1 MTRVPLCARV
11 VTATIERERNCK
23 SSPSDVFDRG
33 LVRCF
38 TSRRGETPAPKRAS
52 RPPQVHT
59 DAFPTPM
66 EVSMQTVAVV
76 RSPYKERFGCPRQP
90 TVTQGVVG
98 GEAGAG
104 FLELVP
110 SEHNPEE
117 KLRMALRELS
127 GFEFIWVISYLHMN
141 EGWSAS
147 VTPPRGPRRK
157 RGLFATRAPH
167 RPNHVGLSACRLM
180 DVDEANLK
188 VSVHGLDLLDGTPVL
203 DIKPYVPYC
212 DSFAGAR
219 AGWLEEIDEANE
231 RDHLAYWPC
240 PAAFL
245 KCKCTGDFVKLR
257 GSQVAQLPP
266 ARGDAS
272 LDLPSAVLSVH
283 TAFWLTP
290 IVAILVYIL
299 EVGLTWRALAM
310 GVAAMSIFVALFV
323 IVILLAPQL
332 GCYALSS
339 SLQVSLL
346 QHPGCPLSQMVLPAI
361 GSAQGMELCN
371 NAYCHRLRDALGN
384 NYCYA
389 GMVSIGDYQVVEA
402 TLRSGQSRTAL
413 LGAQA
418 LTNLPKVDRD
428 IFFLQM
434 PNLDVNSLHERFVA
448 CFKHY
453 MFSEG
458 FAERMKSEK
467 AARLWAQLAED
478 YRRMPHGLGEEF
490 HKASDKGLRGFF
502 IRYFFYVMIGL
513 DPEDPEVMRAL
524 VPLMQGDTPIGFAY
538 LWPMARLGILN
549 GYINEIDSR
558 IYNSPALSDF
568 IEGEECYG
576 KMSKLELSRLTTCI
590 FRLAAITGTLQLAKS
605 ITGGLQLPNYKD
617 MDKIDIPSQWDKLD
631 LKDDVALQNFC
642 YEVGGRV
649 KSATHD
655 FLQIIGS
662 QMA

>member
-1 MTRVPLCARV
+1 MFKGCCSPDVESEPL
-11 VTATIERERNCK
+11 
-23 SSPSDVFDRG
+23 
-33 LVRCF
+33 L
-38 TSRRGETPAPKRAS
+38 
-52 RPPQVHT
+52 
-59 DAFPTPM
+59 
-66 EVSMQTVAVV
+66 
-76 RSPYKERFGCPRQP
+76 
-90 TVTQGVVG
+90 
-98 GEAGAG
+98 
-104 FLELVP
+104 
-110 SEHNPEE
+110 
-117 KLRMALRELS
+117 
-127 GFEFIWVISYLHMN
+127 
-141 EGWSAS
+141 
-147 VTPPRGPRRK
+147 
-157 RGLFATRAPH
+157 
-167 RPNHVGLSACRLM
+167 
-180 DVDEANLK
+180 
-188 VSVHGLDLLDGTPVL
+188 
-203 DIKPYVPYC
+203 
-212 DSFAGAR
+212 
-219 AGWLEEIDEANE
+219 
-231 RDHLAYWPC
+231 
-240 PAAFL
+240 
-245 KCKCTGDFVKLR
+245 
-257 GSQVAQLPP
+257 QVAQLPP
-266 ARGDAS
+266 ARG
-272 LDLPSAVLSVH
+272 DLPSAVLSVH

-339 SLQVSLL
+339 ALQVSLL

-478 YRRMPHGLGEEF
+478 YRRMPHGPGEEF

-513 DPEDPEVMRAL
+513 DPEDPEVMRTL

-568 IEGEECYG
+568 TEGEERYG
-576 KMSKLELSRLTTCI
+576 KMSKLELARLSTCI

-605 ITGGLQLPNYKD
+605 ITGGLKLPDYKD

-642 YEVGGRV
+642 YEVARLYPPVSAVHHIATEPFSIALQGTAVDFPAGTRILVPMNIAMTDKEVWGADAFEFNPSRPGLQERNMFFANVGATGSRV
-649 KSATHD
+649 CPGAGIAIDTCVKILRVLGEVRRSHRHN
-655 FLQIIGS
+655 S
-662 QMA
+662 

>member
-1 MTRVPLCARV
+1 MFKGCCSPDVESEPL
-11 VTATIERERNCK
+11 
-23 SSPSDVFDRG
+23 
-33 LVRCF
+33 L
-38 TSRRGETPAPKRAS
+38 
-52 RPPQVHT
+52 
-59 DAFPTPM
+59 
-66 EVSMQTVAVV
+66 
-76 RSPYKERFGCPRQP
+76 
-90 TVTQGVVG
+90 
-98 GEAGAG
+98 
-104 FLELVP
+104 
-110 SEHNPEE
+110 
-117 KLRMALRELS
+117 
-127 GFEFIWVISYLHMN
+127 
-141 EGWSAS
+141 
-147 VTPPRGPRRK
+147 
-157 RGLFATRAPH
+157 
-167 RPNHVGLSACRLM
+167 
-180 DVDEANLK
+180 
-188 VSVHGLDLLDGTPVL
+188 
-203 DIKPYVPYC
+203 
-212 DSFAGAR
+212 
-219 AGWLEEIDEANE
+219 
-231 RDHLAYWPC
+231 
-240 PAAFL
+240 
-245 KCKCTGDFVKLR
+245 
-257 GSQVAQLPP
+257 QVAQLPP
-266 ARGDAS
+266 ARG
-272 LDLPSAVLSVH
+272 DLPSAVLSVH

-402 TLRSGQSRTAL
+402 TLTSGQSRTAL

-478 YRRMPHGLGEEF
+478 YRRMPHGPGEEF

-568 IEGEECYG
+568 IEGEERYG
-576 KMSKLELSRLTTCI
+576 KMSKLELARLTTCI

-605 ITGGLQLPNYKD
+605 ITGGLKLPDYKD

-631 LKDDVALQNFC
+631 LKDDIALQNFC
-642 YEVGGRV
+642 YEVARLYPPVSSVHHVATEPFSITLQGTAVDFPAGTRILVPMNIAMTDKEVWGVDAFEFNPSRPGLQERNMVFANVGAAGSRV
-649 KSATHD
+649 CPGAGIAIDTCVKI
-655 FLQIIGS
+655 LQVLGEVRRS
-662 QMA
+662 HRHNSW